1 MLASHHCHIEPHVT
15 SDSIMQNFFSELPKA
30 ELHLH
35 LEGMLAPPRV
45 ADLARKYRVQLGLE
59 EIRRR
64 FDSRGFA
71 QFLELYKWAT
81 SFLRE
86 PEDYACLAEDA
97 ASGLRSVG
105 VAYAEVTLSVGVMLL
120 RRQDVRAN
128 FRAIRGAF
136 TRNHAAGLGPRVQYV
151 FDAVRQFGPSPALE
165 VVERAAELRSE
176 GVVAFGLGGDELS
189 LPLADFQPVYARAR
203 KEKLRLLVHAGETGG
218 SQQVRD
224 AIDLLGAERVGHGIA
239 AIRDPNLMMLL
250 AERKI
255 PLEICPTSNLRT
267 KALNIQLN
275 AADPRLEDHPLPKL
289 YRAGVPVSLS
299 TDDPAM
305 FHTSLTDEYLH
316 AHRMGLSLDELLQ
329 INRAAFE
336 QSFLAENER
345 EPYLAALEKYLS
357 GQNDRP

>member
-1 MLASHHCHIEPHVT
+1 MPESRRCRIEPRVT
-15 SDSIMQNFFSELPKA
+15 SDSTLKSFFSKLPKA

-35 LEGMLAPPRV
+35 LEGMLEPHRV
-45 ADLARKYRVQLGLE
+45 ADLARKYNVELDLD

-86 PEDYACLAEDA
+86 PEDYARLAEDA
-97 ASGLRSVG
+97 ARALQGEG
-105 VAYAEVTLSVGVMLL
+105 VAYAEVTLSVGVML
-120 RRQDVRAN
+120 RRKQDVRGN
-128 FRAIRGAF
+128 FRAVREVF
-136 TRNHAAGLGPRVQYV
+136 TRRHAAGQAPRVQYV
-151 FDAVRQFGPSPALE
+151 FDAVRQFGPPPAME

-203 KEKLRLLVHAGETGG
+203 KEQLRLLVHAGETGG
-218 SQQVRD
+218 SQQIRD
-224 AIDLLGAERVGHGIA
+224 AIDLLGAERIGHGIA
-239 AIRDPNLMMLL
+239 AIRDPNLMKLL
-250 AERKI
+250 AERRV

-275 AADPRLEDHPLPKL
+275 AADPSVRDHPLPKL

-305 FHTSLTDEYLH
+305 FHTRLTDEYLH
-316 AHRMGLSLDELLQ
+316 AHHMGLSVEELLR
-329 INRAAFE
+329 INRAAFG
-336 QSFLAENER
+336 QSFLRDHER
-345 EPYLAALEKYLS
+345 EVYLS
-357 GQNDRP
+357 ALKKYPSRPR